1 MTDFIHYR
9 SWGIFFAA
17 LLVTTAAYFIG
28 LGRTRIIMFSTAL
41 LAGCNIILDYGL
53 IFGKLGLP
61 EMGMTGA
68 PVASSISEAIAFLFL
83 CCYALWAPSFRE
95 FRYNLR
101 RKIRKSLSI
110 DLLRLSYP
118 IMFQGVI
125 SLSTWL
131 VFFSMI
137 EHMGPN
143 DLEAA
148 HNIRYMY
155 FLAFVP
161 IFGFAAA
168 TRTFVSNL
176 VGQNRR
182 DLIPKI
188 QRKIAILSVL
198 FILIIFHGSLF
209 YPEKLIALVNQNP
222 DIHSDV
228 MQNSNNILRFVSGSI
243 FIFAYVIVPFNSVS
257 ALGETKVLFLIELG
271 AIVIYLFA
279 CYLFIERWQW
289 NIVEVWLVEY
299 IYFITLGVLSVVYL
313 YYYRK
318 KDVTFG

>member
-1 MTDFIHYR
+1 
-9 SWGIFFAA
+9 
-17 LLVTTAAYFIG
+17 
-28 LGRTRIIMFSTAL
+28 
-41 LAGCNIILDYGL
+41 
-53 IFGKLGLP
+53 
-61 EMGMTGA
+61 
-68 PVASSISEAIAFLFL
+68 
-83 CCYALWAPSFRE
+83 
-95 FRYNLR
+95 
-101 RKIRKSLSI
+101 
-110 DLLRLSYP
+110 
-118 IMFQGVI
+118 MFQGVI